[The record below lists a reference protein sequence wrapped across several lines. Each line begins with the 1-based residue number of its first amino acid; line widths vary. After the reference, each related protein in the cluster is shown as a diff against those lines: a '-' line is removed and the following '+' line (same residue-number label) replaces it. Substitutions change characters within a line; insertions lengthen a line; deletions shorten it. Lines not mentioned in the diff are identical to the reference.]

1 MYATKLDSPKD
12 GKKIDL
18 KSIKTDEDGG
28 LTREEADAKLLKQA
42 TQLAELQELLYAAGT
57 HSVLIVLQGRD
68 TAGKDGTLKAIAGA
82 MNPVGTRVVSFK
94 VPTATDLSH
103 DFLWRVHQ
111 QTPAKGDVVF
121 FNRSHYE
128 DVLVV
133 RVHNLAPESIWKKRF
148 AHINYFEEALTDANT
163 IIVKFYLHISKA
175 EQKERLLARE
185 QASEKAWKLNVGDWK
200 EREFWDDYTEAYE
213 DILAQCATQNAPW
226 FIIPA
231 DKKWFR
237 NVAVAEAIIEALEPY
252 KKEWE
257 ANLKKRGDVAKAAL
271 AALEKKE

>member
-1 MYATKLDSPKD
+1 MYATKIDSPKD

-18 KSIKTDEDGG
+18 ASIKTNEDKG
-28 LTREEADAKLLKQA
+28 LTREEAEEKLLKLA
-42 TQLAELQELLYAAGT
+42 PKLAELQELLYAAGT

-111 QTPAKGDVVF
+111 QTPARGETVF

-133 RVHNLAPESIWKKRF
+133 RVHNLAPKNIWEKRYDQ
-148 AHINYFEEALTDANT
+148 INHFEALLTDTNT
-163 IIVKFYLHISKA
+163 IILKFYLHISKS
-175 EQKERLLARE
+175 EQKERLLIRE
-185 QASEKAWKLNVGDWK
+185 QEPEKAWKLNAGDWK
-200 EREFWDDYTEAYE
+200 EREFWEDYTQAYE
-213 DILAQCATQNAPW
+213 DILTQCATKNAPW
-226 FIIPA
+226 FIVPA

-237 NVAVAEAIIEALEPY
+237 NVAVAEAIIEALDPY
-252 KKEWE
+252 KTEWE
-257 ANLKKRGDVAKAAL
+257 ENLKKRGDVARAAL